1 MSSERFEEAANVQ
14 QRRIDLV
21 DDAGGRANFALA
33 LLHLGRADEAFEILE
48 KIDGIE
54 SHWLSMT
61 AEALFAGG
69 HQEEAQSRLER
80 LIVCCSE
87 DSAYAIAGVYFFTGN
102 TDASLFWAEKA
113 LTQGDVFIFM
123 VWDPVLAPLRN
134 TPQWL
139 QWRKEAGL
147 DEETLAAIEF
157 EIPDFGE

>member
-14 QRRIDLV
+14 KRRIDFV
-21 DDAGGRANFALA
+21 DDAGGRANYALA

-61 AEALFAGG
+61 AAALFAGG

-80 LIVCCSE
+80 LIDCCGE
-87 DSAYAIAGVYFFTGN
+87 QSAYSIARVYFFTGN
-102 TDASLFWAEKA
+102 ADASLLWAEKA
-113 LTQGDVFIFM
+113 FRQGGVFQFM
-123 VWDPVLAPLRN
+123 VWDPLLAPLRN

-139 QWRKEAGL
+139 QWRKEEGL
-147 DEETLAAIEF
+147 DEETLAVIEF
-157 EIPDFGE
+157 EIPDFSD